1 MQPLLQKCIHFY
13 SRLPEYNSDLH
24 TIKIIHT
31 SLSCYCVKGNRC
43 EWIMDCSVGKPPQVF
58 LFWSRWEQI
67 EVSVT
72 HRHTALEELFS
83 FLLCFCYG
91 ACRRKEN
98 KLMDSLLNVIRAI
111 IDMLPGRCKTIN
123 SSLSLWY
130 LPSTPLLYPTVFH
143 CLPASHTEER
153 PLGVWVP
160 QRSLCL
166 SC

>member
-1 MQPLLQKCIHFY
+1 
-13 SRLPEYNSDLH
+13 
-24 TIKIIHT
+24 
-31 SLSCYCVKGNRC
+31 
-43 EWIMDCSVGKPPQVF
+43 MDCTSQVI
-58 LFWSRWEQI
+58 LFRPGWEQI

-72 HRHTALEELFS
+72 RRHTALGELFS

-130 LPSTPLLYPTVFH
+130 LPSTPLLSPDSIS
-143 CLPASHTEER
+143 LPA
-153 PLGVWVP
+153 
-160 QRSLCL
+160 
-166 SC
+166 